1 MTAQKRIEAAKG
13 AVFGLLY
20 DAYKRGDKIA
30 FIAFRGESSETFIP
44 PKNNID
50 VSGNPFTPNYINDII
65 EAANVKHI
73 KVETLTKTEL
83 QRTVTELLKFE
94 KFF

>member
-30 FIAFRGESSETFIP
+30 FIVFRGESSETLIP
-44 PKNNID
+44 SCLYASKAAIIT
-50 VSGNPFTPNYINDII
+50 GFTTGDADN
-65 EAANVKHI
+65 
-73 KVETLTKTEL
+73 
-83 QRTVTELLKFE
+83 FG
-94 KFF
+94 